1 MKPDSIK
8 SLIDNKVFNTD
19 TVNSNKEFNNTV
31 NCETVKEEYRDL
43 ENRSDIFLNELKGKP
58 EYVADKLSRELDDMN
73 SLHYYLLLA
82 KNNPPEKLFEALSYV
97 KIVSNEGKI
106 RTKKAIY
113 FISILKRWGFT
124 TKFKI

>member
-1 MKPDSIK
+1 MKINSIK
-8 SLIDNKVFNTD
+8 GLIDNKVLNTD

-43 ENRSDIFLNELKGKP
+43 ENKSNIFLDELKGKP
-58 EYVADKLSRELDDMN
+58 EYVADKLSRELDDQD

-97 KIVSNEGKI
+97 KVASNEEKI

-113 FISILKRWGFT
+113 FISILKHWGLM